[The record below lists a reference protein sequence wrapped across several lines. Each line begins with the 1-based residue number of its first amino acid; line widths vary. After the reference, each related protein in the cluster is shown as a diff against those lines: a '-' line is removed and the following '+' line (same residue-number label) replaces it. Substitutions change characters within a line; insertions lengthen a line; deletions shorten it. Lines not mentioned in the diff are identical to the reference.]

1 MDRAD
6 SGDQEQEECHRDR
19 LAPALLAAE
28 GLVGRLACGR
38 GSPGGLPLRFPLA
51 LSCALPRL
59 ALALLRLALALALRL
74 ARILADR
81 LLVGLDVVHVEVV
94 VADADVLGLRR
105 RSFLRRGGFA
115 LLALALLGL
124 AFCVL
129 FFLFPDAL
137 LLFLLAL
144 FLLLARLLVFLLLAL
159 GFFLRLL
166 VGLIAIAEGVEVG
179 HQGIEVAACRRL
191 FPGLGLLLLRLLLLP
206 PARRALG

>member
-59 ALALLRLALALALRL
+59 ALALLRLALALALLL
-74 ARILADR
+74 ARFLLGFLAR
-81 LLVGLDVVHVEVV
+81 
-94 VADADVLGLRR
+94 
-105 RSFLRRGGFA
+105 
-115 LLALALLGL
+115 LLGL
-124 AFCVL
+124 L
-129 FFLFPDAL
+129 LRL
-137 LLFLLAL
+137 LLGL
-144 FLLLARLLVFLLLAL
+144 FARLARLLVFLLLAL